1 MAALTPWLRHYDPGV
16 PPTLVPYPRRTLL
29 DYVAESA
36 ARDRHHPALLFK
48 GSTITYGEL
57 ERLSDAFAAALTDI
71 GIRKGD
77 RVALLLPNCPQFVI
91 AELGAWKAG
100 AIVCPFNPTYSEHEM
115 RDALNATGAETIVV
129 LNRTYAQVKALQSQ
143 TSLKRVIAT
152 NIKEYLPLRLR
163 IGYTLFREKKEG
175 DRISLSDGDLRFS
188 HLVRGARRSPDATVR
203 AGLNDPSVI
212 LMSGGTTGTPKGVV
226 GTHRGMVI
234 AGVQLKM
241 WLSPAMHEW
250 TDIIMLPLPLFHV
263 YANVGVQSLALIN
276 HNPIALIPN
285 PREMREVLTEIND

>member
-1 MAALTPWLRHYDPGV
+1 MTSFIWQARYDAGI
-16 PPTLVPYPRRTLL
+16 PTTLEPYPERTLL
-29 DYVAESA
+29 DYLAESA
-36 ARDRHHPALLFK
+36 RQWPRRPALLFK
-48 GSTITYGEL
+48 GATLTY
-57 ERLSDAFAAALTDI
+57 ERIETLSDAFATSLIDL
-71 GIRKGD
+71 GVRKGD
-77 RVALLLPNCPQFVI
+77 RVALALPNCPQFVI
-91 AELGAWKAG
+91 AELGACKAG

-175 DRISLSDGDLRFS
+175 DRISIGDGDLRFS
-188 HLVRGARRSPDATVR
+188 HLVRDRRKSPDATVR

-234 AGVQLKM
+234 AGVQLKT

-250 TDIIMLPLPLFHV
+250 TDIIMLP
-263 YANVGVQSLALIN
+263 
-276 HNPIALIPN
+276 
-285 PREMREVLTEIND
+285 